1 MGKKGNVV
9 MGKKGNVGTKIVV
22 WWGGLVGRRSDR
34 GGL

>member
-1 MGKKGNVV
+1 MGNVV

-22 WWGGLVGRRSDR
+22 WWGGLVGRGSDR